1 MRTDKLSESG
11 ALLHPTAIIDRRAE
25 LASDVRVGPY
35 TIIGPHVRIDEGTEI
50 KGHVVLEGNL
60 RVGKRNRIFTG
71 AVLGTPPQDLK
82 YRGEVCSAI
91 IGNDTTIREY
101 VSLNVATTPDGM
113 TRVGDHCLL
122 MTYAHIAHN
131 CSIGNHV
138 IIANA
143 TQLGGHVHIADWAI
157 VGGVVGVHQFSVVG
171 AHAFVGG
178 ASRLVVDVP
187 PFVRAAGS
195 PVRAGGINSMG
206 LRRRDFSEER
216 IAVIKELYR
225 ALYRRGLPIE
235 EAKKRIRE
243 CGDEFIAQ
251 AFEDFFS
258 RSHRGICR

>member
-1 MRTDKLSESG
+1 MSTDKSQDLG
-11 ALLHPTAIIDRRAE
+11 PLIHPTAIIDSRAE

-35 TIIGPHVRIDEGTEI
+35 SIIGPYVRVDEGTEI
-50 KGHVVLEGNL
+50 RGHVVLEGKL
-60 RVGKRNRIFTG
+60 HVGKRNRIYTG

-82 YRGEVCSAI
+82 YRGEVCSAE
-91 IGNDTTIREY
+91 IGDDTTIREY
-101 VSLNVATTPDGM
+101 ASLNVATTPEGI

-122 MTYAHIAHN
+122 MTYSHVAHN
-131 CSIGNHV
+131 CSIGNNV

-195 PVRAGGINSMG
+195 PLKAGGINSMG
-206 LRRRDFSEER
+206 LRRRGFSDAR
-216 IAVIKELYR
+216 IAAVKEAYR
-225 ALYRRGLPIE
+225 SLYRRGLTIQ
-235 EAKKRIRE
+235 EAKKKIQE
-243 CGDEFIAQ
+243 CGDDLIAE
-251 AFEDFFS
+251 AFEDFFA